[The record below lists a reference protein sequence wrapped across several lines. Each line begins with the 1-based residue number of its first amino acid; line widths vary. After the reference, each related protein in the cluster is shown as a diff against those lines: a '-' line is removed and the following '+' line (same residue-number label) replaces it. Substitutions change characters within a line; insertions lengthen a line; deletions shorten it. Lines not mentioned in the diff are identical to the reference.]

1 MGQQQLRRIRR
12 GKVSEVQGCDHRV
25 GHQGG
30 FADLGEFDPPGAA
43 REAASE
49 VRGNPNSQAGL
60 ADASGA
66 DEADQA
72 SVGQRLSNLRQLAAA
87 SDEACRL
94 GGNVADPA
102 PGPCHDEP
110 HATTGATC
118 PG

>member
-12 GKVSEVQGCDHRV
+12 GKVSKVQGGDHRV
-25 GHQGG
+25 GHQRGI
-30 FADLGEFDPPGAA
+30 ADLGEFDPPGAVG
-43 REAASE
+43 EAASE
-49 VRGNPNSQAGL
+49 VRRNPNSQAGL